1 MAVFLSIIL
10 AASWSWVSIS
20 GTAGSSL
27 DMLSWLGI
35 SLDRGW
41 DDMLSVRWSLLE
53 FDLKIEINLAR
64 THRTAGQ
71 L

>member
-10 AASWSWVSIS
+10 AASWSWVSMS

-41 DDMLSVRWSLLE
+41 DDMVSVSQVVIIR
-53 FDLKIEINLAR
+53 INMI
-64 THRTAGQ
+64 
-71 L
+71 

>member
-41 DDMLSVRWSLLE
+41 ADMVSVRWSLL
-53 FDLKIEINLAR
+53 DCWTLI
-64 THRTAGQ
+64 
-71 L
+71 